1 MSVGRTIRFDGDRLR
16 LRIPPNWSS
25 RVFAEPPWKSVR
37 FILSRLSKS
46 RYRANDSNSRIGLW
60 GTSAKIPIAYRSHH
74 TFTLEEKGECF
85 DYGRLTDVVRPE
97 QDGVIWKRN
106 SSVCDTSEVLDLDL
120 ANLHQCKFG
129 GDKIRG
135 SINEIT
141 SKWARSLETKAAR

>member
-1 MSVGRTIRFDGDRLR
+1 M
-16 LRIPPNWSS
+16 
-25 RVFAEPPWKSVR
+25 R

-46 RYRANDSNSRIGLW
+46 RYRANYSNSRFWLW

-85 DYGRLTDVVRPE
+85 DDGGLPDVVRPE
-97 QDGVIWKRN
+97 QDSMIRKRN

-129 GDKIRG
+129 GDKIGG
-135 SINEIT
+135 SINEIA
-141 SKWARSLETKAAR
+141 SK